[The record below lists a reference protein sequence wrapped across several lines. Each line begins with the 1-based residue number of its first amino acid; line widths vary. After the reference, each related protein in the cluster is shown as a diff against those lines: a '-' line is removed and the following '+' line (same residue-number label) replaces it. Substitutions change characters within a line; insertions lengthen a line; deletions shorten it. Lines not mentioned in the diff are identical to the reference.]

1 MTWNYRLVKVKDRIA
16 VHEVYYDGK
25 SKPESMTLIPET
37 LISCAEDDEDPYL
50 DVVKTLEMIL
60 RDLKYDP
67 RVLEYPKDFLI
78 CHKHSSTEETNGM
91 MVLDML
97 MKEGQT
103 PKAVVIAN
111 LESLSTNIRKVLR
124 HHQIDEKK

>member
-97 MKEGQT
+97 MEEGQT

-111 LESLSTNIRKVLR
+111 
-124 HHQIDEKK
+124 IDEKK